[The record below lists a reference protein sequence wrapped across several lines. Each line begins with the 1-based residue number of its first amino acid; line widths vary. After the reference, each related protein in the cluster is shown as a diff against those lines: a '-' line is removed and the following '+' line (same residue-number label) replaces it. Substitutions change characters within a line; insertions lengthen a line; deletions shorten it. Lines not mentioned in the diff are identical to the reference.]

1 MTDPRND
8 PSMKAVLDRFT
19 VPSLPEGF
27 ADRIVALAVAEPVPE
42 PAPLPRPRRDPR
54 GGWRR
59 PSRIFAGAMA
69 FGLVSAAAAAT
80 GYLGDRAQTVV
91 REAPVIGPMI
101 AQVVPT
107 TPKPA
112 AKAKPSPVRAQ
123 VTAPAIPDAPEI
135 AVPEIR
141 PVMPL
146 SVRREVRREII
157 AERIASGLERRA
169 ERRAELGLS
178 ARPPRLRDVAPVLR
192 RIPPADRRAVI
203 ERVREIR
210 QERAAAALEPR
221 LGRPVVAED
230 SPLPVT
236 VTVPQLDGHPVAA
249 VEPDAQQ
256 PAANGEPRSA
266 ERIEQLRRLREL
278 RELRRRR
285 LEARRQR
292 QQ

>member
-8 PSMKAVLDRFT
+8 PAMIAALDRFT
-19 VPSLPEGF
+19 VPALPEGF
-27 ADRIVALAVAEPVPE
+27 ADRIVATVIAERTPTPV
-42 PAPLPRPRRDPR
+42 LPPRRGDPR

-59 PSRIFAGAMA
+59 PSRILAGALA
-69 FGLVSAAAAAT
+69 FSLVSAAAAAT
-80 GYLGDRAQTVV
+80 GYLGDRVQTVV
-91 REAPVIGPMI
+91 RDAPVIGPMI

-107 TPKPA
+107 RLKSAP
-112 AKAKPSPVRAQ
+112 KAKPHPVPAQ
-123 VTAPAIPDAPEI
+123 AKATTVPDAPEI
-135 AVPEIR
+135 TVPDVR

-157 AERIASGLERRA
+157 AERIATGLERRA
-169 ERRAELGLS
+169 ERRAELGLP
-178 ARPPRLRDVAPVLR
+178 ARPPRMREVAPVLR

-210 QERAAAALEPR
+210 QERAGIAPEARPR
-221 LGRPVVAED
+221 RPVIADD
-230 SPLPVT
+230 SSLPTT
-236 VTVPQLDGHPVAA
+236 VTVPQSGGQPAVVA
-249 VEPDAQQ
+249 EPDEQQ
-256 PAANGEPRSA
+256 FEVNADPRSP

-278 RELRRRR
+278 RDLRRRR